1 MIYQSTRNDEL
12 TVSSAQA
19 ILDGMAGD
27 GGLYSP
33 ASFSGVTFDWKGVL
47 LLPTRGMAVK
57 ILSALL
63 PSFTEAEMEG
73 LVERAYADK
82 FETDELTPT
91 VQVGEDTILEL
102 FRGPTS
108 AFKDVALSMLPVLM
122 TAARKKCGVTDE
134 ILILTATS
142 GDTGKAAMEGFANV
156 PGTRIMVFYPHG
168 GVSPVQQAQMATQE
182 GDNVCVAA
190 VRGNFDDAQT
200 GVKRIF
206 AAVEKDGLLAGKGV
220 RLSSANSIN
229 IGRLAPQVVYYFKA
243 YADLVR
249 RGSLA
254 VGDPVDFVVPTGNFG
269 DILAGYFAKMLGL
282 PVGKLIC
289 ASNKNNIL
297 TDFLQTGVYDRNR
310 PFYKTVSPSMDILV
324 SSNLERLLFLLSG
337 DAKLVGSLMASL
349 NETGAY
355 AAPAAL
361 KAQLDELFFAGCCDD
376 EGTKAAIGRVW
387 REFGYLMDT
396 HTAVAYDVAQ
406 QYKAACPDHAP
417 VVILSTASPYKF
429 PAAVLEALGEEAG
442 EDEFGAMARVEELTG
457 VPMPKNLRTLKERPV
472 RHRDV
477 IERADML
484 QYVLDKAVQKEW

>member
-1 MIYQSTRNDEL
+1 MIYQSTRNDGL
-12 TVSSAQA
+12 TASSAQA
-19 ILDGMAGD
+19 ILDGMARD

-33 ASFSGVTFDWKGVL
+33 ASLDMDFDWQAVL
-47 LLPTRGMAVK
+47 PLSTQDMATR
-57 ILSALL
+57 ILAALL
-63 PSFTEAEMEG
+63 PSFTEAEMAA
-73 LVERAYADK
+73 LVERAYAGK

-91 VQVGEDTILEL
+91 VSVGDDTILEL

-122 TAARKKCGVTDE
+122 TAAREKCGVTDQ

-142 GDTGKAAMEGFANV
+142 GDTGKAAMEGFRDV

-182 GDNVCVAA
+182 GDNVCVCA

-206 AAVEKDGLLAGKGV
+206 AQVERDGLLQGKGV

-249 RGSLA
+249 RGRIA

-269 DILAGYFAKMLGL
+269 DIPAGYFAKMLGL

-297 TDFLQTGVYDRNR
+297 TDFLTTGVYDRNR

-324 SSNLERLLFLLSG
+324 SSNLERLLFLLTK
-337 DAKLVGSLMASL
+337 DAKLVAGLMASL
-349 NETGAY
+349 SETGAY
-355 AAPAAL
+355 TVPASF

-376 EGTKAAIGRVW
+376 TGTKAAIGQVW
-387 REFGYLMDT
+387 RDHGYLMDT

-429 PAAVLEALGEEAG
+429 PAAVLEALGEDPGA
-442 EDEFGAMARVEELTG
+442 DEFMAMARVEEITS

-477 IERADML
+477 IGPDDML
-484 QYVLDKAVQKEW
+484 QYVLDKAVQEKW

>member
-1 MIYQSTRNDEL
+1 MIYQSTRNDQL
-12 TVSSAQA
+12 TASSAQA
-19 ILDGMAGD
+19 ILDGMARD

-33 ASFSGVTFDWKGVL
+33 ASLDIDFDWRGVL
-47 LLPTRGMAVK
+47 SLSTQDMATK
-57 ILSALL
+57 ILAALL
-63 PSFTEAEMEG
+63 PSFTEAEMAA
-73 LVERAYADK
+73 LVQRAYAGK

-91 VQVGEDTILEL
+91 VTVGDDTILEL

-122 TAARKKCGVTDE
+122 TAAREKCGVTDQ

-182 GDNVCVAA
+182 GDNVCVCA

-206 AAVEKDGLLAGKGV
+206 ARVEQDGLLQGKGV

-249 RGSLA
+249 RGTVA
-254 VGDPVDFVVPTGNFG
+254 VGEPVDFVVPTGNFG

-282 PVGKLIC
+282 PVGKLVC

-297 TDFLQTGVYDRNR
+297 TDFLETGVYDRNR

-324 SSNLERLLFLLSG
+324 SSNLERLLFLLTK
-337 DAKLVGSLMASL
+337 DARLVAQLMASL
-349 NETGAY
+349 SETGAY
-355 AAPAAL
+355 TVPASL

-376 EGTKAAIGRVW
+376 DGTKAAIGRVW

-406 QYKAACPDHAP
+406 QYKAACPGHAP

-429 PAAVLEALGEEAG
+429 PAAVLETLGEAPDA
-442 EDEFGAMARVEELTG
+442 DEFAAMARVEEITS
-457 VPMPKNLRTLKERPV
+457 VSMPKNLRTLKERPV

-477 IERADML
+477 IERSEML
-484 QYVLDKAVQKEW
+484 PYVLDKAVQEKW

>member
-1 MIYQSTRNDEL
+1 MDYQSTRNSAL
-12 TVSSAQA
+12 TADSAQA
-19 ILDGMAGD
+19 VLQGIAPD
-27 GGLYSP
+27 GGLYIADP
-33 ASFSGVTFDWKGVL
+33 AKLDFDWKAAL
-47 LLPTRGMAVK
+47 ECDARGMSER
-57 ILSALL
+57 ILHALL
-63 PSFTEAEMEG
+63 PDFPDMKG
-73 LVERAYADK
+73 IVERSYKDK
-82 FETDELTPT
+82 FETEDLTPT
-91 VQVGEDTILEL
+91 VQVGDRYVLEL

-108 AFKDVALSMLPVLM
+108 AFKDVALSVLPQLV
-122 TAARKKCGVTDE
+122 TEARKLEGAGGDVV
-134 ILILTATS
+134 ILTATS
-142 GDTGKAAMEGFANV
+142 GDTGKAALEGFHDV

-182 GDNVCVAA
+182 GDNVCVCA

-206 AAVEKDGLLAGKGV
+206 ARVERDGLLQGKGV

-249 RGSLA
+249 RGRIA

-297 TDFLQTGVYDRNR
+297 TDFLTTGVYDRNR

-324 SSNLERLLFLLSG
+324 SSNLERLLFLLTK
-337 DAKLVGSLMASL
+337 DAKLVAGLMASL
-349 NETGAY
+349 SETGAY
-355 AAPAAL
+355 TVPASF

-376 EGTKAAIGRVW
+376 EGTKAAIGQVW
-387 REFGYLMDT
+387 RDHGYLMDT

-429 PAAVLEALGEEAG
+429 PAAVLEALGEDPGA
-442 EDEFGAMARVEELTG
+442 DEFKAMARVEEITS

-477 IERADML
+477 IGPDDML

>member
-1 MIYQSTRNDEL
+1 MIYQSTRNDGL
-12 TVSSAQA
+12 TASSAQA
-19 ILDGMAGD
+19 ILDGMARD

-33 ASFSGVTFDWKGVL
+33 ASLDMDFDWQAVL
-47 LLPTRGMAVK
+47 PLSTQDMATR
-57 ILSALL
+57 ILAALL
-63 PSFTEAEMEG
+63 PSFTEAEMAA
-73 LVERAYADK
+73 LVGQAYAGK
-82 FETDELTPT
+82 FGTDELTPT
-91 VQVGEDTILEL
+91 VSVGDDTILEL

-122 TAARKKCGVTDE
+122 TAAREKCGVTDQ

-142 GDTGKAAMEGFANV
+142 GDTGKAAMEGFRDV

-182 GDNVCVAA
+182 GDNVCVCA

-206 AAVEKDGLLAGKGV
+206 AQVERDGLLLGKGV

-249 RGSLA
+249 RGRIA

-297 TDFLQTGVYDRNR
+297 TDFLTTGVYDRNR

-324 SSNLERLLFLLSG
+324 SSNLERLLFLLTK
-337 DAKLVGSLMASL
+337 DAKLVAGLMASL

-355 AAPAAL
+355 TVPASF

-376 EGTKAAIGRVW
+376 EGTKAAIGQVW
-387 REFGYLMDT
+387 RDHGYLMDT
-396 HTAVAYDVAQ
+396 HMAVAYDVAQ

-429 PAAVLEALGEEAG
+429 PAAVLEALGEDPGA
-442 EDEFGAMARVEELTG
+442 DEFKAMARVEEITS

-477 IERADML
+477 IGPDDML

>member
-1 MIYQSTRNDEL
+1 MIYQSTRNDGL
-12 TVSSAQA
+12 TASSAQA
-19 ILDGMAGD
+19 ILDGMARD

-33 ASFSGVTFDWKGVL
+33 ASLDMDFDWQAVL
-47 LLPTRGMAVK
+47 PLSTQDMATR
-57 ILSALL
+57 ILAALL
-63 PSFTEAEMEG
+63 PSFTEAEMAA
-73 LVERAYADK
+73 LVGQAYAGK

-91 VQVGEDTILEL
+91 VSVGDDTILEL

-122 TAARKKCGVTDE
+122 TTAREKCGVTDQ

-142 GDTGKAAMEGFANV
+142 GDTGKAAMEGFRDV

-182 GDNVCVAA
+182 GDNVCVCA

-206 AAVEKDGLLAGKGV
+206 AQVERDGLLQGKGV

-249 RGSLA
+249 RGRIA

-297 TDFLQTGVYDRNR
+297 TDFLTTGVYDRNR

-324 SSNLERLLFLLSG
+324 SSNLERLLFLLTK
-337 DAKLVGSLMASL
+337 DAKLVAGLMASL
-349 NETGAY
+349 SETGAY
-355 AAPAAL
+355 TVPASF

-376 EGTKAAIGRVW
+376 TGTKAAIGQVW
-387 REFGYLMDT
+387 RDHGYLMDT
-396 HTAVAYDVAQ
+396 HTAVAYHVAQ

-429 PAAVLEALGEEAG
+429 PAAVLEALGEDPGA
-442 EDEFGAMARVEELTG
+442 DEFKAMARVEEITS

-477 IERADML
+477 IGPDDML
-484 QYVLDKAVQKEW
+484 QYVLDKAVQEKW